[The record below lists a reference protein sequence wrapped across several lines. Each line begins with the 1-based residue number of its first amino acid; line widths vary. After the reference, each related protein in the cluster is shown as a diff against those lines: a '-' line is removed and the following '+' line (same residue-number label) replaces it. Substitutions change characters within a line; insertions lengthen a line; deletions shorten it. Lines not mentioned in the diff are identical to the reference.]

1 MKMTCTLG
9 AGAVALALAAPPAR
23 AIDVGPADY
32 TILPSGTAL
41 AMLYL
46 QHLSADSLE
55 VNGTAVPGSSF
66 EANVGI
72 LRGLYYTAFGDLPAA
87 YHLVIPFA
95 EIGTARIGG
104 ADQPTTSGLGDTT
117 LGLTVWPVQPDAP
130 ETGTSF
136 GVSLFATL
144 PTGSH
149 EAGRIGIGEG
159 TWSLTPQI
167 GVIQGLG
174 GGFFFDG
181 ALDVAFQGDHTEAGA
196 EQSRRP
202 SWQLQAMLRK
212 QWGPATS
219 LTVGYSGQRGGEQ
232 KVDGVETG
240 LKTHRDQ
247 LRLYLTHFVDPTTQ
261 IQGMLARDFNVEG
274 GFKYDSAVQLRLV
287 KVF

>member
-1 MKMTCTLG
+1 MKMTQILG
-9 AGAVALALAAPPAR
+9 AGAVALALAALPAR

-95 EIGTARIGG
+95 DIDRARIGG
-104 ADQPTTSGLGDTT
+104 ADQPASSGLGDTT
-117 LGLTVWPVQPDAP
+117 LGLTVWPVQPKTP

-144 PTGSH
+144 PTGNYNP
-149 EAGRIGIGEG
+149 ERLGIGEG

-181 ALDVAFQGDHTEAGA
+181 ALDVAFQGDHREAGA
-196 EQSRRP
+196 EHSRSP

-219 LTVGYSGQRGGEQ
+219 LTVGYSGQRGGKQ
-232 KVDGVETG
+232 KVAGAETG

-247 LRLYLTHFVDPTTQ
+247 LRLYLTHFIDPTTQ
-261 IQGMLARDFNVEG
+261 IQGLLARDFNVEG
-274 GFKYDSAVQLRLV
+274 GYKYDSAVQLRLV